1 MFYDRIRNSI
11 LDYKML
17 TDRLW
22 ADAMNLIRN
31 RLKIKNFSCYSL
43 RKTFGRQVY
52 NMNSESS
59 ELVLVKLMEMF
70 NYIKIY
76 QYYCD
81 FCSAIPNT
89 ENKEDVGY
97 WIYN

>member
-1 MFYDRIRNSI
+1 
-11 LDYKML
+11 ML

-22 ADAMNLIRN
+22 PDAMNLIRN

-70 NYIKIY
+70 NYSSVVITKKYLELRLEEILQTY
-76 QYYCD
+76 ESLS
-81 FCSAIPNT
+81 F
-89 ENKEDVGY
+89 
-97 WIYN
+97 

>member
-1 MFYDRIRNSI
+1 MFYDRISNSI

-22 ADAMNLIRN
+22 PDAMNLIRN
-31 RLKIKNFSCYSL
+31 RLKIKNFPCYSL

-52 NMNSESS
+52 NMNNQSL

-70 NYIKIY
+70 NYSSVVITKKYLELRLEEILQTY
-76 QYYCD
+76 ESLS
-81 FCSAIPNT
+81 F
-89 ENKEDVGY
+89 
-97 WIYN
+97 

>member
-1 MFYDRIRNSI
+1 MFYDRIRNLI

-22 ADAMNLIRN
+22 PDAMNLIRN

-70 NYIKIY
+70 NYSSVVITKKYLELRLEEILQTY
-76 QYYCD
+76 ESLS
-81 FCSAIPNT
+81 F
-89 ENKEDVGY
+89 
-97 WIYN
+97 

>member
-1 MFYDRIRNSI
+1 
-11 LDYKML
+11 ML

-22 ADAMNLIRN
+22 PDAMNLIRN

-70 NYIKIY
+70 NYSSVVITKKY
-76 QYYCD
+76 LT
-81 FCSAIPNT
+81 FFK
-89 ENKEDVGY
+89 NKNIIAYERVAD
-97 WIYN
+97 

>member
-22 ADAMNLIRN
+22 PDAMNLIRN

-70 NYIKIY
+70 NYSSVVITKKYLELRLEEILQTY
-76 QYYCD
+76 ESLS
-81 FCSAIPNT
+81 F
-89 ENKEDVGY
+89 
-97 WIYN
+97 

>member
-1 MFYDRIRNSI
+1 
-11 LDYKML
+11 ML

-22 ADAMNLIRN
+22 PDAMNLIRN

-70 NYIKIY
+70 NYSSVVITKKYLELRLEEILQTY
-76 QYYCD
+76 ESSS
-81 FCSAIPNT
+81 F
-89 ENKEDVGY
+89 
-97 WIYN
+97 

>member
-70 NYIKIY
+70 NYSSVVITKKYLELRLEEILQTY
-76 QYYCD
+76 ESLS
-81 FCSAIPNT
+81 F
-89 ENKEDVGY
+89 
-97 WIYN
+97 

>member
-22 ADAMNLIRN
+22 PDAMNLIRN
-31 RLKIKNFSCYSL
+31 RLKIKNFPCYSL

-52 NMNSESS
+52 NMNNQSL

-70 NYIKIY
+70 NYSSVVITKKYLELRLEEILQTY
-76 QYYCD
+76 ESLS
-81 FCSAIPNT
+81 F
-89 ENKEDVGY
+89 
-97 WIYN
+97 

>member
-22 ADAMNLIRN
+22 PDAMNLIRN

-70 NYIKIY
+70 NYSSVVITKKYLELRLDEILQTY
-76 QYYCD
+76 ESLS
-81 FCSAIPNT
+81 F
-89 ENKEDVGY
+89 
-97 WIYN
+97 

>member
-22 ADAMNLIRN
+22 PDAMNLIRN

-70 NYIKIY
+70 NYSSVVITKKDLELRLEEILQTY
-76 QYYCD
+76 ESLS
-81 FCSAIPNT
+81 F
-89 ENKEDVGY
+89 
-97 WIYN
+97 

>member
-1 MFYDRIRNSI
+1 LFYDRIRNSI

-22 ADAMNLIRN
+22 PDAMNLIRN

-70 NYIKIY
+70 NYSSVVITKKYLELRLEEILQTY
-76 QYYCD
+76 ESLS
-81 FCSAIPNT
+81 F
-89 ENKEDVGY
+89 
-97 WIYN
+97 

>member
-11 LDYKML
+11 LDDKML
-17 TDRLW
+17 TDCLW
-22 ADAMNLIRN
+22 PDAMNLIRN

-70 NYIKIY
+70 NYSSVVITKKYLELRLEEILQTY
-76 QYYCD
+76 ESLS
-81 FCSAIPNT
+81 F
-89 ENKEDVGY
+89 
-97 WIYN
+97 

>member
-1 MFYDRIRNSI
+1 LFYDRIRNSI

-70 NYIKIY
+70 NYSSVVITKKYLELRLEEILQTY
-76 QYYCD
+76 ESLS
-81 FCSAIPNT
+81 F
-89 ENKEDVGY
+89 
-97 WIYN
+97 

>member
-22 ADAMNLIRN
+22 PDAMNLIRN
-31 RLKIKNFSCYSL
+31 KLKIKNFSCYSL

-70 NYIKIY
+70 NYSSVVITKKYLELRLEEILQTY
-76 QYYCD
+76 ESLS
-81 FCSAIPNT
+81 F
-89 ENKEDVGY
+89 
-97 WIYN
+97 

>member
-22 ADAMNLIRN
+22 PDAMNLIRN

-59 ELVLVKLMEMF
+59 ELVLVKLMELF
-70 NYIKIY
+70 NYSSVVITKKYLELRLEEILQTY
-76 QYYCD
+76 ESLS
-81 FCSAIPNT
+81 F
-89 ENKEDVGY
+89 
-97 WIYN
+97 